1 MAFQWLL
8 SSSVPASGVGVIIPV
23 GAPALVAPPGT
34 ADPRF
39 VARSSVNFAR
49 KVTTPAFRSRI
60 ISGIDVAIIFPAGAA
75 TTAVAPSVP
84 GGDGGPRSATIGGG
98 AGKPSVAPRIAKSSV
113 PNGMSK
119 LRAYTA
125 RPGAGAS
132 LVEFF
137 LDRS

>member
-84 GGDGGPRSATIGGG
+84 GGDGEFRPAPVGGSA
-98 AGKPSVAPRIAKSSV
+98 AKPSLHPKLSHDAIFPRCHV
-113 PNGMSK
+113 
-119 LRAYTA
+119 
-125 RPGAGAS
+125 
-132 LVEFF
+132 
-137 LDRS
+137 